1 MTLERELQALGIE
14 LAWPETPDLATAV
27 RVAVETTPRG
37 RRPLFGRRPGLAIA
51 LAVLVVV
58 AAALAVP
65 PARTAIL
72 RALGIG
78 SVRVQLVDELPPLSP
93 RLQLSLLGP
102 PLTLAEARERFPGR
116 LLVPDSDTLGLP
128 DEIRVLDAPAQVS
141 YVWLQP
147 PGVRL
152 LVSVISGRFV
162 GSGFVKVI
170 GPETTLDELTV
181 DGRRAL
187 WITGEAHGFGLEGA
201 SGVDFEELRLAGNAL
216 LVDDDGTTI
225 RVEGDLALDQAIRVV
240 RALR

>member
-1 MTLERELQALGIE
+1 MSLDRELRALG
-14 LAWPETPDLATAV
+14 AAMVWPETPDLAAAV
-27 RVAVETTPRG
+27 KASVGMVPPPRSRLSRRRPAVAV
-37 RRPLFGRRPGLAIA
+37 A
-51 LAVLVVV
+51 LAVLVAV

-65 PARTAIL
+65 QARTAIL
-72 RALGIG
+72 RAIGIG
-78 SVRVQLVDELPPLSP
+78 SVRIELVDGLPPLAP
-93 RLQLSLLGP
+93 RSDLSLLGP
-102 PLTLAEARERFPGR
+102 TVTLAEARERFPGR
-116 LLVPDSDTLGLP
+116 LLVPDPDTLGRP

-141 YVWLQP
+141 YVWLEST
-147 PGVRL
+147 GVRL
-152 LVSVISGRFV
+152 LASVISGRFV
-162 GSGFVKVI
+162 GSSFVKLV

-201 SGVDFEELRLAGNAL
+201 AGAGFEELRLAGNAL